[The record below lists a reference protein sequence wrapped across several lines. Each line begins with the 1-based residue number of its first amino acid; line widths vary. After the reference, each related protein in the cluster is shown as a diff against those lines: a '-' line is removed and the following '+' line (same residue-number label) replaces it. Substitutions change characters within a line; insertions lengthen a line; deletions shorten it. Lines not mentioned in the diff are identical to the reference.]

1 MYSQLRVHVIS
12 KLVVCILLVRKYVV
26 GSFAMVN
33 IVFFAINMT
42 SSFVCPEQDA
52 HEKLVILRVVV
63 NGLLFV
69 VVGIVLCFCIIKV
82 HVC

>member
-1 MYSQLRVHVIS
+1 MYYVAI
-12 KLVVCILLVRKYVV
+12 VRKYVF
-26 GSFAMVN
+26 GSFATVN
-33 IVFFAINMT
+33 IVFFAINIT

-82 HVC
+82 CCPFYY